1 MDNGTADSSG
11 RVAERKRH
19 SALVGFFIRLVREK
33 PLGTVGA
40 VITLLML
47 FTGIFAD
54 LLVPYGVNE
63 THLADALLAPSAQYW
78 LGTDYLGRDLLTRV
92 IYGARVSTIVGL
104 TASTIATIMIVIIG
118 GLSGYIGGKFDLIL
132 QRFIDAWLGF
142 PQIIILM
149 IMITL
154 VTPSMTSIIIAIG
167 ITVGIGGSRIAR
179 GVVISAKENVYITA
193 ATAIG
198 CSPSRILIR
207 HILPNI
213 MAPILVVFTT
223 QVPMMVMWEATLSF
237 LGFGIPPPTP
247 SWGGMLT
254 GAGRRYMFQS
264 PWPVIWPGLALA
276 IFVYGINIFGDAA
289 RDLLDPRL
297 KGGVGRYGMKVK
309 KEATVKSEPGAPGGL
324 TKQ

>member
-19 SALVGFFIRLVREK
+19 SALAGFFIRLVREK

-40 VITLLML
+40 VITLFML
-47 FTGIFAD
+47 LIGIFAD
-54 LLVPYGVNE
+54 LLVPYGMNE
-63 THLADALLAPSAQYW
+63 THTKDALLPPSVQYW

-92 IYGARVSTIVGL
+92 IYGARVSSIVGL
-104 TASTIATIMIVIIG
+104 AASTIATVMIVIIG
-118 GLSGYIGGKFDLIL
+118 GLSGYIGGKFDLIV

-149 IMITL
+149 IIITL

-167 ITVGIGGSRIAR
+167 ITVGIGGSRIVR
-179 GVVISAKENVYITA
+179 GIVISTKENVYITA
-193 ATAIG
+193 ATSIG
-198 CSPSRILIR
+198 CSPTRILIR

-247 SWGGMLT
+247 SWGGMLS
-254 GAGRRYMFQS
+254 GAGRRFMFKS
-264 PWPVIWPGLALA
+264 AWPVIWPGLTLA
-276 IFVYGINIFGDAA
+276 TFVYGVNIFGDAA

-297 KGGVGRYGMKVK
+297 KGGVGRYGIEVK
-309 KEATVKSEPGAPGGL
+309 KEATVKSEPRAPGGL